1 MFVPN
6 YDKIDQLIAKS
17 FIEDLN
23 RLAFNKVSKK
33 KNNEHGCGG
42 YKLLPELIVND
53 KVSDTRVHAAMID
66 ALQSWASQYRQD
78 SSMDDLLRIYDR
90 LTADPVGTH
99 ARSSRTHRAPQ
110 ERSLPREEDI
120 PGDIELAKNNCQ
132 VLSQTLSFTDPNT
145 EDITKNELIQVKI
158 ILHHFTSLLLTGI
171 DTLFYFHVHVFRSSM
186 VNARICIPPLCI
198 ICRQRPTLT

>member
-1 MFVPN
+1 M
-6 YDKIDQLIAKS
+6 I
-17 FIEDLN
+17 
-23 RLAFNKVSKK
+23 
-33 KNNEHGCGG
+33 H
-42 YKLLPELIVND
+42 ELMMND
-53 KVSDTRVHAAMID
+53 KVSDTRVHGAMID

-120 PGDIELAKNNCQ
+120 PSDIELAKNNCQ

-158 ILHHFTSLLLTGI
+158 IFHHFTSLLLTDI
-171 DTLFYFHVHVFRSSM
+171 DTLFYFYVHVFRSSM
-186 VNARICIPPLCI
+186 VNARICIRPLCI
-198 ICRQRPTLT
+198 IYRQPLTLTQYVSLAEANAT